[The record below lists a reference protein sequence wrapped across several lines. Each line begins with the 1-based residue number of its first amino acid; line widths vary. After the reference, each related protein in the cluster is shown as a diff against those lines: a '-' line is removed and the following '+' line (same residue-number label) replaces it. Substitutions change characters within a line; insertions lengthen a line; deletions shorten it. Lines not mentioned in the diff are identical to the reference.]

1 MKLYIII
8 ALLFSIQS
16 WSLDFSLIKKESEI
30 SEPTLLIIGG
40 IQGDEPGGF
49 NAAAILSTRYSITSG
64 NVWIVPNLNFYS
76 IIKRSRGP
84 YGDMNRKFASLKKS
98 DPEYEIVQRIKSI
111 ITDDQVD
118 LILNLHD
125 GSGFYRP
132 EYIDNKH
139 SPSRWGQCC
148 IIDQEF
154 IHSPQY
160 GNLKAIADF
169 VSNRVNESL
178 LKEEDRFHVHNTRT
192 REGDKE
198 MEKTLTYYAINS
210 GKPAFGNEGSKEF
223 STEYRVYYHLLA
235 VEAYMDYMGI
245 EFERHFPLTP
255 KGIKSVIDDDYHVTL
270 FEKITLPTQGMR
282 KTLRYIPTDKKKTLF
297 SSENPL
303 ICAVKEGNN
312 YKIHYGNRK
321 VALLSPQFFHYD
333 DSLASMSIEV
343 DGKAEEIAPGT
354 IISVDKYFKVLP
366 KEGYRVNV
374 IGFSNSKKLETGVA
388 ISQKKMPKRF
398 SVDKKGK
405 IFRVEIYKGKKFSGM
420 FLVKFEQKNPAT

>member
-1 MKLYIII
+1 MKIYTLIV
-8 ALLFSIQS
+8 LLFFSIQG
-16 WSLDFSLIKKESEI
+16 WSLEFSLIKKESRI

-49 NAAAILSTRYSITSG
+49 NAASILSTRYSIQSG

-98 DPEYEIVQRIKSI
+98 DPEYEIVQRIKAI

-139 SPSRWGQCC
+139 SPFRWGQCC

-154 IHSPQY
+154 IDSPQY
-160 GNLKAIADF
+160 GNLKEIADF

-178 LKEEDRFHVHNTRT
+178 LKEEHRFHVHNTRT

-223 STEYRVYYHLLA
+223 GTEFRVYYHLLA

-245 EFERHFPLTP
+245 EYERHFPLTP
-255 KGIKSVIDDDYHVTL
+255 KAIKSVINDDYHVTL
-270 FEKITLPTQGMR
+270 FEKITLPTQGIR
-282 KTLRYIPTDKKKTLF
+282 KKLNYIPTDKKKTIF

-303 ICAVKEGNN
+303 ICAVKEGKN

-333 DSLASMSIEV
+333 DSLSSMSIEV
-343 DGKAEEIAPGT
+343 DGKEEEIEPGMT
-354 IISVDKYFKVLP
+354 ISVENYFKVLD

-388 ISQKKMPKRF
+388 ISEKKIPKRF

-405 IFRVEIYKGKKFSGM
+405 IFRVEIYKDKKFSGM
-420 FLVKFEQKNPAT
+420 FLVKFEQKSRA